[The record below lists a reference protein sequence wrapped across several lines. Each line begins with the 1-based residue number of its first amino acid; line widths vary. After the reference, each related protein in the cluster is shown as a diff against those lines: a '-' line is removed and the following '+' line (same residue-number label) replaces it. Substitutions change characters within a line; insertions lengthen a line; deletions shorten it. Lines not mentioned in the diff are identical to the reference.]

1 MNRKEYMSRLS
12 DALNE
17 FQGEVK
23 QEIMEDYTE
32 HYEIGLQHGKS
43 EEQISEELG
52 DIEELVK
59 ELRKSENV
67 TGKRN
72 ITSEPAA
79 SEYSVYVN
87 AERPSHEEEKIPQYR
102 SKRIVLRSKF
112 AQVDVAASTD
122 GGIHLDWVNYQ
133 ESRAK
138 EYYEFRTWEEGTTI
152 YGEICR
158 KSIGGIFVNVFGG
171 EIRLQV
177 RVPDGFPE
185 LEIQSMSGDTSL
197 YGCNIESIRAG
208 SFSGNVIAEKI
219 NADQLSFDSK
229 SGDIHCRQMNSRS
242 LNIDTKSG
250 DIDLMNVQADSML
263 ARTLSG
269 DIKGRSVQGST
280 MFSSASGDVRIYM
293 IRGNQIDAS
302 SISGD
307 IELKEAEGEELKANS
322 KSGDLRVEASAADS
336 TVSTISGKIVLSNSR
351 EGRMKVNS
359 ISGNVN
365 IRMYHVGGYE
375 ANVHTVSGRADL
387 FYTDCC
393 SRDHGNGRFTCGN
406 GASKLEVRTTS
417 GDIQIQA

>member
-67 TGKRN
+67 TGMN
-72 ITSEPAA
+72 SF
-79 SEYSVYVN
+79 
-87 AERPSHEEEKIPQYR
+87 EKQENSIKELQNSLKEKNSDQFR

-158 KSIGGIFVNVFGG
+158 KSIGGIFTNVFGG
-171 EIRLQV
+171 EIRIQV
-177 RVPDGFPE
+177 RIPDGFPE

-208 SFSGNVIAEKI
+208 SFSGNVNAEKI
-219 NADQLSFDSK
+219 NANQLSFDSK
-229 SGDIHCRQMNSRS
+229 SGDIHCRQMKSRS
-242 LNIDTKSG
+242 LNVDTKSG
-250 DIDLMNVQADSML
+250 DIDLMDVQAASIL

-269 DIKGRSVQGST
+269 DLEGRSILGNT
-280 MFSSASGDVRIYM
+280 MLSSASGDIRFYM
-293 IRGNQIDAS
+293 IKGNQIDAS

-307 IELKEAEGEELKANS
+307 IELKEVEGEEVKANS
-322 KSGDLRVEASAADS
+322 KSGDLRLEAAAADC
-336 TVSTISGKIVLSNSR
+336 TVSTISGEIVLNNSR
-351 EGRMKVNS
+351 EGRMNVNS
-359 ISGNVN
+359 ISGDVN
-365 IRMYHVGGYE
+365 IHMYHVGGYE

-393 SRDHGNGRFTCGN
+393 SRDHGNGKFACGN